1 MHGSLQ
7 RLIVPVDGSA
17 GDRRVLEL
25 VGEWMHQQAV
35 SITLLYVVEVVQS
48 MPLDAE
54 LPAEV
59 MRGETALARAEALA
73 HASAGKATTIT
84 SELLQSRSTGAAVV
98 DEAIE
103 RDADAIVIA
112 AANRRKHG
120 QTTLGETIAYVLK
133 NAPCEV
139 MLIRLAPSERASREA
154 AWP

>member
-1 MHGSLQ
+1 MERSYE
-7 RLIVPVDGSA
+7 RIIVPVV
-17 GDRRVLEL
+17 GDERDDHALHLAFRLAAKQPHSL
-25 VGEWMHQQAV
+25 
-35 SITLLYVVEVVQS
+35 TLLYVVPVAQS

-103 RDADAIVIA
+103 RRADAIVLTAVIT
-112 AANRRKHG
+112 RQHG
-120 QTTLGETIAYVLK
+120 RDTIGETVHYVLM
-133 NAPCEV
+133 NAPCQV
-139 MLIRLAPSERASREA
+139 VVVRLAPPPDARGGHDER
-154 AWP
+154 